1 MIYGHE
7 SALCLMQML
16 HAIEYFKFRIFDCY
30 TITLSLKWYQ
40 SHLSHDLHAK
50 RFIIASVVIVCF
62 QFCKCCNFEHVSDCK
77 SCDHL
82 ILLCVVLYAKI
93 LIINVII
100 KYMHGYKCCGL
111 CCKCCG
117 VKKCMILVYCSGNT
131 AWYTPV
137 YLAVCLHFEAQQG
150 NTARIHGRVLW
161 PCSLLPQNF
170 KNLILSSFC
179 CFHTQ
184 DSFWTIF

>member
-1 MIYGHE
+1 M
-7 SALCLMQML
+7 
-16 HAIEYFKFRIFDCY
+16 
-30 TITLSLKWYQ
+30 
-40 SHLSHDLHAK
+40 HAK
-50 RFIIASVVIVCF
+50 RFIITSVVIVCF
-62 QFCKCCNFEHVSDCK
+62 QVCKCCKFEHVSDCK

-117 VKKCMILVYCSGNT
+117 VKKCIFLVYSSGNT

-137 YLAVCLHFEAQQG
+137 YLAVCLFFKHNKGTQPEY
-150 NTARIHGRVLW
+150 TAVYYGRVRYCPKFLKSW
-161 PCSLLPQNF
+161 
-170 KNLILSSFC
+170 
-179 CFHTQ
+179 
-184 DSFWTIF
+184 FWAPFVFFTHKMHFGQYFNMLCMN